1 MRKLLPVV
9 LFLLAPPL
17 LHAAAAPPETI
28 VSIFRPKK
36 GSEAELLAAMRE
48 ARAVYEKLNAVTE
61 SYVLYRASDEA
72 LGSYFIEIFTWRS
85 GDIPD
90 NAPPEIRAAWKKL
103 ESLVEKRDGRPGIEF
118 YAVEP
123 LSARSSP
130 PAAGPSR

>member
-1 MRKLLPVV
+1 MRKLLPIA
-9 LFLLAPPL
+9 LFFVAPL

-36 GSEAELLAAMRE
+36 GSEAELLAAMRD
-48 ARAVYEKLNAVTE
+48 ARAIYEKLNAVTG
-61 SYVLYRASDEA
+61 SYALYRAGDEA
-72 LGSYFIEIFTWRS
+72 GGSYFIEIFTWRS

-123 LSARSSP
+123 LSAESSP
-130 PAAGPSR
+130 PAAVPSK